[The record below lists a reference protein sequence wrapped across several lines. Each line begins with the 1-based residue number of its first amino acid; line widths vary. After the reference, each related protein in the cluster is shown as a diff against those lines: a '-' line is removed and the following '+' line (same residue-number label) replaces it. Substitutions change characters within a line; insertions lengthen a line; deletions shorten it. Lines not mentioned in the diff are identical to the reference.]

1 MVANPANNWAGTNP
15 IIEVNCEQKG
25 MQPLSGTFWLSHGDE
40 STIAIPFDADELLVK
55 QALEA
60 LEDIGEVNV
69 VRHDNNNG
77 YNYFITFLSELGDI
91 QQLTIDDSQLTGP
104 DARARMATL
113 IDGIPPSDYDS
124 AIVPHSSTLMEYK
137 IDNLDN
143 GVAYFV
149 RIRGKN
155 AKGYGYA
162 ASAPS
167 PMAPIRRP
175 SSPTSVTM
183 LPLSASRIRISWQAP
198 EYNGGA
204 SITKYVVQWDTDS
217 SFSSAWVDGFYHE
230 RWMECDMQDGGEMIY
245 CHTLTINPASAN
257 IERYGRV
264 LAYNGYKWSAA
275 ETGVILDHAAAS
287 TPGPVR
293 NFNAFP
299 SSSIGLIL
307 EWDHPAKDDEET
319 CDYAGDGGS
328 TITHYVVEYDS
339 VADFSSPATSVIVSS
354 LDIEFRIGGRDV
366 LYGAESSALESGGT
380 Y

>member
-40 STIAIPFDADELLVK
+40 STIAILFDADELLVK

-104 DARARMATL
+104 DARERMATL
-113 IDGIPPSDYDS
+113 IDGIPPSDYNS

-143 GVAYFV
+143 RVAYFV

-167 PMAPIRRP
+167 PMTPIRRP